1 MFEYRP
7 PMEPAPAFIGIVLA
21 AGSGETMGGHKGLVA
36 VRWGEATGELPL
48 AIAHARAMLDGGAER
63 VLIVARSD
71 AARVLLRFRQRGL
84 DILASNAEA
93 EFGPAASV
101 QSALRFLSMT
111 EHPPCA
117 YMITPVGLPP
127 ASGSIRKALLD
138 ALAASPAT
146 RAARAS
152 FDGTRGYPILV
163 RDEALLAFLSGNAP
177 SVGELSPA
185 ELPNLGAVLQAL
197 DAACVDVPVVDPRAV
212 TDLDTP
218 AQVEAWYHTPVRF
231 FSNDDDAG

>member
-1 MFEYRP
+1 MAP
-7 PMEPAPAFIGIVLA
+7 PFIGIVLA
-21 AGSGETMGGHKGLVA
+21 AGSGDTMGGHKGLVA

-71 AARVLLRFRQRGL
+71 AARVLLRFAQRGL
-84 DILASNAEA
+84 DILASNLEA

-101 QSALRFLSMT
+101 QTALRFLSLT
-111 EHPPCA
+111 ELGPCA

-127 ASGSIRKALLD
+127 ASGSIRQALLD
-138 ALAASPAT
+138 ALSKSPET
-146 RAARAS
+146 RAVRAT
-152 FDGTRGYPILV
+152 FEGKRGYPILV
-163 RDEALLAFLSGNAP
+163 RDDALLAFLSGTAP

-185 ELPNLGAVLQAL
+185 ELPNLSAVLTAL

-218 AQVEAWYHTPVRF
+218 EQVEGWYHTPVRF
-231 FSNDDDAG
+231 FSRDDDGG